1 VNAGASAGA
10 GIGASAGGRAGPRA
24 AMILAAGRGERMR
37 PLTDATPKPLLE
49 IHGRPLIEWHVIALV
64 DAGFERVVVNLAWL
78 GAQIRSFL
86 GDGRRYGVDIE
97 YSAEEPR
104 ALEAGGGIFRALP
117 LLGPGPF
124 AVVNGDI
131 FTDYPFARLELAAGA
146 DAHLVLVPNP
156 PQHAHGD
163 FGLTDGWA
171 VPAAAE
177 QFTYSGIAMYRS
189 GFFDGCS
196 DGVFALKPLLL
207 RAMVAGRCSAELF
220 GGVWEDVGTPQRL
233 EALNAS
239 TPP

>member
-1 VNAGASAGA
+1 MGA
-10 GIGASAGGRAGPRA
+10 RPRS
-24 AMILAAGRGERMR
+24 AMILAAGRGARMR
-37 PLTDATPKPLLE
+37 PLTDDTPKPLLK
-49 IHGRPLIEWHVIALV
+49 IHGRPLIERHVIAL
-64 DAGFERVVVNLAWL
+64 AGAGIDRIVVNLAWR
-78 GAQIRSFL
+78 GGQIRAFL
-86 GDGRRYGVDIE
+86 GDGDRYGVDIE
-97 YSAEEPR
+97 YSTEEPQ

-131 FTDYPFARLELAAGA
+131 FTDYPFARLSVSAGA

-156 PQHAHGD
+156 PQHARGD

-177 QFTYSGIAMYRS
+177 QFTFSGIAMYRS

-207 RAMVAGRCSAELF
+207 RAMAARRCGAELYA
-220 GGVWEDVGTPQRL
+220 GLWEDVGTPQRL
-233 EALNAS
+233 EALNAAAR
-239 TPP
+239 P